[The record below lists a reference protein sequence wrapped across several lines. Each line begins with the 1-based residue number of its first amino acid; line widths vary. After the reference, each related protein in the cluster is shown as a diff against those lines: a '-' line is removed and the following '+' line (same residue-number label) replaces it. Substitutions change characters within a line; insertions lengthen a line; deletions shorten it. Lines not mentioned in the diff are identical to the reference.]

1 MCFSKNEQV
10 KKMFNYIGNDF
21 EDSGPD
27 SNMGIFLNPE
37 PNPMYVRVCVSP
49 TMVVHV
55 AV

>member
-21 EDSGPD
+21 EDSGP
-27 SNMGIFLNPE
+27 E